1 MIKELLTPIIA
12 MSIGLIGGG
21 IFFLLDYLFTKF
33 TKKKE
38 HNTIEHEESELNMK
52 NLNKQNWV

>member
-12 MSIGLIGGG
+12 MSIGLIEGG

-38 HNTIEHEESELNMK
+38 HNTIEYEESE
-52 NLNKQNWV
+52 